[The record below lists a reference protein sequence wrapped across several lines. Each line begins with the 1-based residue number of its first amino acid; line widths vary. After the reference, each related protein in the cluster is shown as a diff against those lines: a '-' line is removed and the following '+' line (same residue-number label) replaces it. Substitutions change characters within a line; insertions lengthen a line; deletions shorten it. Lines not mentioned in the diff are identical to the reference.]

1 MFLFPLSSR
10 RFAPLAP
17 EAPVVEPRWGS
28 IIRMIGNPACATRR
42 WALESNAVGVKVR
55 WARHA
60 SPLRIG
66 GLENPPSV
74 ISCAS
79 CSSMFIFRSG
89 FTSLF
94 TLHSFL
100 WREAPPSLCP
110 LCALWLIPPNSPPF
124 SLLPRR
130 HYPVHRWIHSRPAC
144 PIRGHNPC
152 GRLRNRSNH
161 HFPTCRTRL
170 RIRAF
175 FFAL

>member
-1 MFLFPLSSR
+1 MFFCSSFSWRFLASLARVKTDHFPLSSR

-94 TLHSFL
+94 TLPK
-100 WREAPPSLCP
+100 WRR
-110 LCALWLIPPNSPPF
+110 
-124 SLLPRR
+124 RR
-130 HYPVHRWIHSRPAC
+130 HPLNDYKNRHKGTKAQRLGASARSASLSVLI
-144 PIRGHNPC
+144 
-152 GRLRNRSNH
+152 RLRR
-161 HFPTCRTRL
+161 PVTP
-170 RIRAF
+170 
-175 FFAL
+175 